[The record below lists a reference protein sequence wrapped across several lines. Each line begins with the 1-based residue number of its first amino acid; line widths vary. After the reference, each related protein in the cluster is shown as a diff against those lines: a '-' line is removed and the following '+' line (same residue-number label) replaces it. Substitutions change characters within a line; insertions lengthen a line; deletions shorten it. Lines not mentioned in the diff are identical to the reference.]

1 MKNSHFLLALLAAT
15 CLVLA
20 SCKKNEEESPTP
32 STTIQDF
39 FEKYE
44 VKEQA
49 FIVNID
55 HDKATITGEQ
65 GTTVTFPKSAFHTK
79 DGLPATGEISI
90 QLTEIYDKSDMVLSD
105 RPTTSDGTLLLS
117 GGEIFISALINGD
130 TLQLADRTAILIE
143 LPASSVDKEMQ
154 LFTGAIDNNNPF
166 NWTPLKTNLNQTAP
180 TGTSWSR
187 DSVSTFYEDASKYIF
202 SVTKLGWINC
212 DRFYSIPNKTKIDVS
227 FTNRGE
233 MDQTTAYLVFKN
245 INSVARFY
253 ERSSDG
259 VLRSGE
265 IPIGETVTIVAFS
278 LKNGKEHF
286 GLKEITTSE
295 NLNVVIDLTEGSEDE
310 IRTALEVLN

>member
-1 MKNSHFLLALLAAT
+1 MKNSHFLLALVAA

-20 SCKKNEEESPTP
+20 SCKKNDEESPSP

-44 VKEQA
+44 VKKQA
-49 FIVNID
+49 FTVNLD

-65 GTTVTFPKSAFHTK
+65 GTTVTFPKSAFRTK
-79 DGLPATGEISI
+79 EGLPATGEISI

-105 RPTTSDGTLLLS
+105 KPTTSDGALLLS
-117 GGEIFISALINGD
+117 GGEILVSALLNGD
-130 TLQLADRTAILIE
+130 TLQLANRTAILIE

-154 LFTGAIDNNNPF
+154 LFTGAIDNNNQF
-166 NWTPLKTNLNQTAP
+166 NWTPLKTNLNQTGP

-212 DRFYSIPNKTKIDVS
+212 DRFYYIPNKTKIDVS

-245 INSVARFY
+245 INSVARFH

-265 IPIGETVTIVAFS
+265 IPVGETVTVVAFS
-278 LKNGKEHF
+278 LKNGKEHY
-286 GLKEITTSE
+286 GLKEITISE
-295 NLNVVIDLTEGSEDE
+295 NLNIVIDLTEGSEDE